1 MMQNDEDM
9 PSDNEQEIHDELN
22 PEMDGHIKIS
32 KDVRGYD
39 APNIQAQDSQDESE
53 INIQEVNEDEDGD
66 SVSQQGVKQAKN
78 SKSRKRVESGVS
90 DLEKYTKPLREAH

>member
-39 APNIQAQDSQDESE
+39 APNI
-53 INIQEVNEDEDGD
+53 
-66 SVSQQGVKQAKN
+66 
-78 SKSRKRVESGVS
+78 
-90 DLEKYTKPLREAH
+90 